1 MTRHTLRAILKNT
14 LKRIIRHYV
23 IDTFS
28 LFVVSRIAQGMVFA
42 KGWEDLFLAG
52 VGLTIVSL
60 LAKPVIGIL
69 LLPINLL
76 TFGLFRWVS
85 SAITLYIVTLIVP
98 GFSILGFNFVGFS
111 TKWFDIPAVSFT
123 GILAFVAF
131 SFVLSFFSSIIYW
144 IIK

>member
-1 MTRHTLRAILKNT
+1 M
-14 LKRIIRHYV
+14 KRILRHYI

-28 LFVVSRIAQGMVFA
+28 LFVVSKIAGGMVFA
-42 KGWEDLFLAG
+42 QGWPDLFLAG

-60 LAKPVIGIL
+60 LAKPIISIL
-69 LLPINLL
+69 LLPLNLL

-85 SAITLYIVTLIVP
+85 SAITLYLVTLIVP
-98 GFSILGFNFVGFS
+98 GFAIQGFYFAGLT
-111 TKWFDIPAVSFT
+111 TKWFDIPSLGFT
-123 GILAFVAF
+123 GIAAFIAF